1 MWVEAIMQNA
11 PGANT
16 PAKQAG
22 VLAFGLV
29 LAAAGVVELIRPE
42 SLPRLLR
49 YRSKEGDIR
58 LYFAEEMERSPWK
71 GRMAGGAAVLWGLLF
86 AGLMINMMLNPTG

>member
-16 PAKQAG
+16 PAKQVA
-22 VLAFGLV
+22 VLAFGV
-29 LAAAGVVELIRPE
+29 ALAAAGMAELIRPE
-42 SLPRLLR
+42 RLPNLLR

-71 GRMAGGAAVLWGLLF
+71 GKMVGVAALLWGLLF
-86 AGLMINMMLNPTG
+86 AGLMINMLLNPTG